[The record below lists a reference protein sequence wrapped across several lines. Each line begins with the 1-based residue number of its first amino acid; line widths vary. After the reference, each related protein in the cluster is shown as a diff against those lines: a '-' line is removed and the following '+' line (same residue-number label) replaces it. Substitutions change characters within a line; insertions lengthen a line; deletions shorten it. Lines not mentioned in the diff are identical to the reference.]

1 MSISAQT
8 ADTRT
13 TEYAPL
19 TPPRGRIVILQG
31 RGDDP
36 TYYKR
41 LGNRISVDGYTAFV
55 PAKTASSTHDVA
67 QIWNDI
73 SEDWDD
79 EIPVLA
85 VTVDSAAGFLTH
97 AIAENLLH
105 TIPDGLILT
114 GIALPDVSPDANTR
128 QEADELALRS
138 ACPAHGAVVEAAIE
152 TESLVTSDVEPIK
165 PVLPKLKDEIKARGT
180 VPSVVIH
187 GSDDV
192 IAPIDQVRLLL
203 QDWTSAEFIAVR
215 TGLHDIINDVNHRT
229 VAAEIISFAER
240 LRQGTNAPLIVT
252 RTKL

>member
-41 LGNRISVDGYTAFV
+41 LGSRISVDGYTAFV
-55 PAKTASSTHDVA
+55 PTKTASSTHNAA
-67 QIWNDI
+67 QIWNDV

-79 EIPVLA
+79 ENPVLA

-105 TIPDGLILT
+105 TVPDGLILT
-114 GIALPDVSPDANTR
+114 GIALPAANTW
-128 QEADELALRS
+128 QEADELSLRS
-138 ACPAHGAVVEAAIE
+138 ACPAHGAVVEAAVE

-180 VPSVVIH
+180 VPSVIIH
-187 GSDDV
+187 GTDDV
-192 IAPIDQVRLLL
+192 IAPIDQVRTLL
-203 QDWTSAEFIAVR
+203 QNWTSAEFIAIR